1 MLTVREACTLINNP
15 KEVDAAVNG
24 NAYSLFHNGA
34 PDYDDVMV
42 EVFGDYIVKNIF
54 CGKEGCFELEVKMRP
69 VKKEDMA

>member
-1 MLTVREACTLINNP
+1 MLTVREACALINNP
-15 KEVDAAVNG
+15 KEVDVAVNG

-42 EVFGDYIVKNIF
+42 EVFGDYLVKNIF
-54 CGKEGCFELEVKMRP
+54 CGKEECFELEVKMRL